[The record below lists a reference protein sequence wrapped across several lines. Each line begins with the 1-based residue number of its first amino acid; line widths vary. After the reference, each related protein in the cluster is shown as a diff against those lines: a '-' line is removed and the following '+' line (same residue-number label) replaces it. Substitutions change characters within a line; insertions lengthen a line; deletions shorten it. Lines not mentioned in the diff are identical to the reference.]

1 LFPLGRRELNRRRS
15 PPSWGFGGGGG
26 GEVGGGELEF
36 GEGGLEVLDNFGGVF
51 KGYVFEPEEVEASL
65 VAGEAV

>member
-1 LFPLGRRELNRRRS
+1 
-15 PPSWGFGGGGG
+15 
-26 GEVGGGELEF
+26 VGGGELEF